1 MNKCRIVFQRLHQIR
16 LHCLLQQH
24 RHSAIGFNI
33 AAEYR
38 TAVTAISHNDIS
50 QTAFQI
56 SQIIS
61 KAQNSHDFGCHGNVK
76 PSFTRESVSNTAKAA
91 INLAQ
96 CPIIHIKN
104 TAESHTADIDV
115 LLIPPVDVIINQRG
129 QQVMC

>member
-1 MNKCRIVFQRLHQIR
+1 MHKCRIVFQRLHQIR
-16 LHCLLQQH
+16 LHRLLQQH
-24 RHSAIGFNI
+24 SHCTIGLNI

-38 TAVTAISHNDIS
+38 TTVTAIGHNDIT

-61 KAQNSHDFGCHGNVK
+61 KAQNSHDFGSHGNIK
-76 PSFTRESVSNTAKAA
+76 TSFTRETVSNTAKAT

-96 CPIIHIKN
+96 RPIIHIKN

-115 LLIPPVDVIINQRG
+115 LLISPVDVIINQRG